1 MLVRSSF
8 GADWAF
14 GIRGAIEDTV
24 RRAFPS
30 ELRQWPVLQSFDF
43 ETYAVGDEHFV
54 MVLRDKLSGIPAGPG
69 VPQPFPHADH
79 PPLPLSSKNI
89 EQWLSYLTRKFE
101 LRSEDIAMILPI
113 HDSHHSDAAA
123 DFDLFSPQERQLWSH
138 QLNVG
143 ISRQM
148 AGLKVSPQSS
158 SSSPV
163 NITYNVSGTNARV
176 NVNSSDA
183 STNVAS
189 MVPVELFQQLLEAI
203 RVASEQT
210 ANRDKIERSIEDMG
224 STYGTSRFA
233 DSYMTFMSVLADH
246 IQVFG
251 PIVAPYLPALA
262 KLVI

>member
-1 MLVRSSF
+1 MRSSF

-30 ELRQWPVLQSFDF
+30 ELRQWPVLQSFNF
-43 ETYAVGDEHFV
+43 ESYSIGDGNFV
-54 MVLRDKLSGIPAGPG
+54 MVLRDKLSGVPTGPG
-69 VPQPFPHADH
+69 VPQPFPYTDH
-79 PPLPLSSKNI
+79 PPLPPSSENVA
-89 EQWLSYLTRKFE
+89 QWLSYLTRKFE

-113 HDSHHSDAAA
+113 HDSHRSDAAA
-123 DFDLFSPQERQLWSH
+123 DFDLFSPEERQLWSH

-143 ISRQM
+143 IAHQM

-163 NITYNVSGTNARV
+163 NITYNVSGANARV

-183 STNVAS
+183 STNIAS
-189 MVPVELFQQLLEAI
+189 TVPVELFQQMLSAI
-203 RVASEQT
+203 RAAGESH
-210 ANRDKIERSIEDMG
+210 ANRAHIERSIQDMEAA
-224 STYGTSRFA
+224 YGTNRFA
-233 DSYMTFMSVLADH
+233 ASYTTFMAVLADH

-251 PIVAPYLPALA
+251 PIVAPYLPILA
-262 KLVI
+262 KLVT